1 MAKQFDLEKILTI
14 VRSGQFDEL
23 VGVVEGDKLECKGS
37 PYRLDEEHERF
48 ELAKDVTSFAN
59 AHGGVILIGVQTVKD
74 DTLSA
79 DIVRKIGT
87 FSKSH
92 VNTSQYRDVLKEWIY
107 PSLQK
112 LEIEW
117 FPSARNIDEG
127 VVAILIG
134 DQDQLWRPFVITRTF
149 ENSGKTST
157 VLFGYAERSL
167 DRSAPTGIQQ
177 LHLLLRDGLRFGTS
191 LSLQPLSPSIPA
203 VTESRSSTPPAP
215 PQENPSALDRSEKI
229 LASLVR
235 ERVRNAE
242 EAVQLTARPVFVLA
256 ATPCQSTNI
265 PRLFSSRDSDVV
277 RLLEDPPELRSGGF
291 GPDAGLNSRIVEQ
304 GEARRTVID
313 HYKLL
318 EIWKDGTVVSVAEG
332 GADFLSWASR
342 ATNMLRINQLVLVE
356 TTYLFVKLVNDVLAG
371 ADPAPLTVYYLLGMR
386 RMTIQEPAILFPGPL
401 SNFPHGQQ
409 QAQGSER
416 VVTFSASFGTDPRL
430 IAFKLVAQVYHWF
443 GFDEDNIPYA
453 EQLTSGERIISPDQ
467 IIELNIHSM

>member
-1 MAKQFDLEKILTI
+1 LL
-14 VRSGQFDEL
+14 
-23 VGVVEGDKLECKGS
+23 
-37 PYRLDEEHERF
+37 
-48 ELAKDVTSFAN
+48 
-59 AHGGVILIGVQTVKD
+59 GVQTVKD
-74 DTLSA
+74 DTHSA

-92 VNTSQYRDVLKEWIY
+92 VNPSQYRDVLKEWTY

-112 LEIEW
+112 LEIGW
-117 FPSARNIDEG
+117 FPSARNIDVG
-127 VVAILIG
+127 IVAILIG
-134 DQDQLWRPFVITRTF
+134 DQDQLWRPFVITRTV
-149 ENSGKTST
+149 ENSGRTST

-167 DRSAPTGIQQ
+167 DRSAPTGVQQ

-191 LSLQPLSPSIPA
+191 LSSQPLPPSMLA
-203 VTESRSSTPPAP
+203 LSENKSSTPPAS
-215 PQENPSALDRSEKI
+215 PQEKPSASDRSEKI
-229 LASLVR
+229 FAALVK
-235 ERVRNAE
+235 EKARNAE
-242 EAVQLTARPVFVLA
+242 ETAQLSARPVFVLA
-256 ATPCQSTNI
+256 ATPYQSTNI

-318 EIWKDGTVVSVAEG
+318 EVWKDGTLVSVAEG
-332 GADFLSWASR
+332 GADFLSWGSR
-342 ATNMLRINQLVLVE
+342 AENLLRINQLVLVE
-356 TTYLFVKLVNDVLAG
+356 ATYLFVKLVNDVLAW

-401 SNFPHGQQ
+401 SNFPHGQRR
-409 QAQGSER
+409 AQGSER

-443 GFDEDNIPYA
+443 GFDEDNIPYT
-453 EQLTSGERIISPDQ
+453 EQSTSGERIISPDQ
-467 IIELNIHSM
+467 IVELNRHSI